1 MRTNVNELLEQ
12 QSIDAKII
20 SFCLRTECYD
30 RVKNILDKDMFEGDW
45 APIWGALVDAHA
57 EYPSDFTGAEL
68 QAYFDARHPALPD
81 STRLRY
87 WEHFETLQ
95 DNIGTNTDMQEKIIR
110 DLWMRHRAKIISDLS
125 IQIFLGKSNEFG
137 ELKRLIES
145 TAEDSLGEKTTYTE
159 VDMGLDEL
167 LDSLTLDPDF
177 PFNWEPL
184 SKRVSGLDRGHFGI
198 IFARPETGKTTFV
211 SFLAQK
217 YLKQGFTVAV
227 SGNEEPAVRTKLR
240 IIQSYF
246 KVTRQELDDGRGE
259 YAPLWSI
266 SVSDRLHVL
275 DCVGTTIQE
284 IDDWCKINK
293 PDIIFI
299 DQLDKVKI
307 AGKYNRGDEKLKEI
321 YLQAREIAKRNK
333 CLVWGVSQASAEAEG
348 LLDVEYQYLDNSKT
362 GKAGEADLIIG
373 IGRRGDRSP
382 DNTERSVFISKNKQN
397 GWHGRVMSEIDMYR
411 GVFEKQNTIIYV
423 PEEYQEEIVN
433 PTENDFDESR

>member
-1 MRTNVNELLEQ
+1 MNQQLEQ
-12 QSIDAKII
+12 QSLEAKII

-30 RVKNILDKDMFEGDW
+30 RVKNILDKDMFEGEW
-45 APIWGALVDAHA
+45 APIWQALVEAHA
-57 EYPSDFTGAEL
+57 EYTGDFTGAEL
-68 QAYFDARHPALPD
+68 QAYFDSRHPALPD

-87 WEHFETLQ
+87 WEHFETLA
-95 DNIGTNTDMQEKIIR
+95 DSIGKNIDLQERVIR
-110 DLWMRHRAKIISDLS
+110 DLWMRHRARIISELS
-125 IQIFLGKSNEFG
+125 VNIFLGKESNFG

-145 TAEDSLGEKTTYTE
+145 TAEDSIGEKTTYTA
-159 VDMGLDEL
+159 VDMGLEEL

-177 PFNWEPL
+177 HFNWTPL
-184 SKRVSGLDRGHFGI
+184 SGHVSGLDRGHFGI

-211 SFLAQK
+211 SFLAK
-217 YLKQGFTVAV
+217 KFLEQGFTIAV
-227 SGNEEPAVRTKLR
+227 WGNEEPAVRTKLR
-240 IIQSYF
+240 IVQSYF
-246 KVTRQELDDGRGE
+246 IVTRKELDEGRGQ
-259 YAPLWSI
+259 YSSLWR
-266 SVSDRLHVL
+266 VANDGLLRVL

-307 AGKYNRGDEKLKEI
+307 AGKFNRGDEKLKEI

-382 DNTERSVFISKNKQN
+382 DNTQRSVFVSKNKQN
-397 GWHGRVMSEIDMYR
+397 GWHGKIMAEIDMYR
-411 GVFEKQNTIIYV
+411 GVFEKQNALIVV
-423 PEEYQEEIVN
+423 PEEYQEDIYE
-433 PTENDFDESR
+433 PTEEDFDGGS

>member
-1 MRTNVNELLEQ
+1 MNEPSEQ
-12 QSIDAKII
+12 QSIESKII

-30 RVKNILDKDMFEGDW
+30 RVKNILHRDMFEGEW
-45 APIWGALVDAHA
+45 APIWTALVDAHS
-57 EYPSDFTGAEL
+57 EYASDFTGAEL
-68 QAYFDARHPALPD
+68 QAYFDSKNPALPD

-87 WEHFETLQ
+87 WEHFETLH
-95 DNIGTNTDMQEKIIR
+95 DDIGTNTDLQERVIR
-110 DLWMRHRAKIISDLS
+110 DLWMRHRAKVISELS
-125 IQIFLGKSNEFG
+125 VNIFLGKENNFG

-145 TAEDSLGEKTTYTE
+145 TAEDSIGEKTTYTE
-159 VDMGLDEL
+159 VDMGVEEL
-167 LDSLTLDPDF
+167 LDSLTITPDF

-184 SKRVSGLDRGHFGI
+184 AKRVPGLDRGHFGI

-217 YLKQGFTVAV
+217 YVKQGFTVAV
-227 SGNEEPAVRTKLR
+227 WGNEEPAVRTKLR
-240 IIQSYF
+240 IVQSYF
-246 KVTRQELDDGRGE
+246 KVTRKELDEGRGQ
-259 YAPLWSI
+259 YSSLWR
-266 SVSDRLHVL
+266 VANDGLLRVL

-307 AGKYNRGDEKLKEI
+307 AGKFNRGDEKLKEI

-382 DNTERSVFISKNKQN
+382 DNTQRSVFVSKNKQN
-397 GWHGRVMSEIDMYR
+397 GWHGKIMAEIDMYR
-411 GVFEKQNTIIYV
+411 GVFEKQNALIVV
-423 PEEYQEEIVN
+423 PEEYQEDIYE
-433 PTENDFDESR
+433 PTEEDFDGGS

>member
-1 MRTNVNELLEQ
+1 MNTPSEQ
-12 QSIDAKII
+12 QCLESKII
-20 SFCLRTECYD
+20 SFCLRKECYD
-30 RVKNILDKDMFEGDW
+30 RVKNILTKDMFEGEW
-45 APIWGALVDAHA
+45 APIWQALVDAHA
-57 EYPSDFTGAEL
+57 EYPSDFTGDEL
-68 QAYFDARHPALPD
+68 QAYFDSTHPALPE

-87 WEHFETLQ
+87 WDHFYALVDEVGNNVPL
-95 DNIGTNTDMQEKIIR
+95 QEKIIR
-110 DLWMRHRAKIISDLS
+110 DFWMRNRARVISELS
-125 IQIFLGKSNEFG
+125 VEIFLGKSNEFG

-159 VDMGLDEL
+159 VDMGLEEL

-177 PFNWEPL
+177 PFEWEPI
-184 SKRVSGLDRGHFGI
+184 SNRVSGLDRGHFGI

-217 YLKQGFTVAV
+217 FLRQGLTVAV
-227 SGNEEPAVRTKLR
+227 WGNEEPAVRTKLR

-246 KVTRQELDDGRGE
+246 KTTRKELSEGRVE
-259 YAPLWSI
+259 YAKVWGAEI
-266 SVSDRLHVL
+266 ADRLHVL

-293 PDIIFI
+293 PDIVFI

-307 AGKYNRGDEKLKEI
+307 AGKFNRGDEKLKEI

-348 LLDVEYQYLDNSKT
+348 TQHVEYQYLDNSKT

-373 IGRRGDRSP
+373 IGRTGDRTP
-382 DNTERSVFISKNKQN
+382 ENTKRYICISKNKQN
-397 GWHGRVMSEIDMYR
+397 GWHGTIPCELDMYR
-411 GVFEKQNTIIYV
+411 AVYESNNTVVVV
-423 PEEYQEEIVN
+423 PDEYREEVVE
-433 PTENDFDESR
+433 PTEADYDA